1 MILWRGLDLLCCC
14 RKYESNSPVTGAVY
28 TVVDFTDKTVTVVL
42 HKDYMPEGGPPQ
54 YVLSHNKAASVLR
67 LQFAICN
74 AAIQGRTFRDIHVGI
89 LDLESPHLTMRDVI
103 TQMSRPTSGKYLHFI
118 SPGEQA
124 QLLADARKISDA
136 DLEAHAKRK
145 TERFR
150 ALTLPGHVTD
160 QRTSSR
166 KLPSQ

>member
-1 MILWRGLDLLCCC
+1 M
-14 RKYESNSPVTGAVY
+14 YESNSPVTGAVY
-28 TVVDFTDKTVTVVL
+28 IVVDFTDKTVTVTL
-42 HKDYMPEGGPPQ
+42 HKDYVREAGPEGEPPQ
-54 YVLSHNKAASVLR
+54 YVLSHKMAASVLR

-103 TQMSRPTSGKYLHFI
+103 TQMSRPTNGKYLHFI

-124 QLLADARKISDA
+124 QLLAEARKISDA
-136 DLEAHAKRK
+136 DLEVHAKRK

-160 QRTSSR
+160 QRASSR